1 VVKVLL
7 IPIAI
12 IAVVLFLLLLGA
24 FGLFVSM
31 AVISL
36 FGQLGRAI
44 SGGGRLIGRRGKRLS
59 KRGRWR
65 RS

>member
-12 IAVVLFLLLLGA
+12 VGFILFLLAVGA
-24 FGLFVSM
+24 FGLLVSM

-36 FGQLGRAI
+36 FGQIWRGI
-44 SGGGRLIGRRGKRLS
+44 SGGGRLLGRGGKRL
-59 KRGRWR
+59 RPGRR
-65 RS
+65 QRS